1 MDTEYHQTTL
11 RFPSDLIARLK
22 FQASLERRS
31 MTSLIEDLCS
41 LGLQARAA
49 TNEDRI
55 EEFRRLIKGAGSVG

>member
-1 MDTEYHQTTL
+1 MDTLYHQTTL
-11 RFPSDLIARLK
+11 RFPADLIARLK

-41 LGLQARAA
+41 LGLQAREA

-55 EEFRRLIKGAGSVG
+55 EEFRRMIRGARSVG